1 MPKKVPVRQ
10 CVACREHKE
19 KPLLARVV
27 RTPEGKAV
35 YDARGK
41 LPGKGAYICRS
52 TACLERAVKS
62 RALNRALEIEI
73 TPDVYDAL
81 RAQME
86 ESDA

>member
-1 MPKKVPVRQ
+1 MPKKIPIRQ
-10 CVACREHKE
+10 CVACREHRE
-19 KPLLARVV
+19 KPHLARIV

-52 TACLERAVKS
+52 TACLERAIKS

-86 ESDA
+86 EDDE